1 MNSSESFGPN
11 LIGVGGSFEWKGSR
25 LEIRLQKAG
34 LAFRNPWS
42 GPGFELEF
50 PGLGGQNTALPKF
63 GAVAQLV
70 RVPDCRSGGCG
81 FESRLRRSESLGF
94 YRGSL
99 RLGRNVALARL
110 ARLARLAIGPKMV
123 PRDDFTPNC
132 SQSSSASN
140 RRNTA
145 LSFHLRM
152 PC

>member
-81 FESRLRRSESLGF
+81 FESRLRRSKMPGDHGLPGF
-94 YRGSL
+94 FFAG
-99 RLGRNVALARL
+99 
-110 ARLARLAIGPKMV
+110 
-123 PRDDFTPNC
+123 
-132 SQSSSASN
+132 
-140 RRNTA
+140 
-145 LSFHLRM
+145 
-152 PC
+152 